1 MTTQLLLRLY
11 DWFAR
16 HRLLRLALPFAM
28 VLAAL
33 ASASQLHFKEDITD
47 FLPNDHNYRR
57 SMEIYRQTNA
67 ADRIFIVAS
76 PTDTTQLNTALLVR
90 AMQLLER
97 EGKARGWQLMAQ
109 ADFESVMRIPDFAYQ
124 NAPLLLG
131 DADFARIRRITSTD
145 SMTVVLQRNREMLLF
160 PTGGMVTQNI
170 ERDPLGL
177 FAPLLS
183 RLQASGNALR

>member
-1 MTTQLLLRLY
+1 
-11 DWFAR
+11 
-16 HRLLRLALPFAM
+16 M

-57 SMEIYRQTNA
+57 SMEIYKQTNA

-97 EGKARGWQLMAQ
+97 EGKARGYS
-109 ADFESVMRIPDFAYQ
+109 DRKSV
-124 NAPLLLG
+124 
-131 DADFARIRRITSTD
+131 
-145 SMTVVLQRNREMLLF
+145 V
-160 PTGGMVTQNI
+160 
-170 ERDPLGL
+170 
-177 FAPLLS
+177 
-183 RLQASGNALR
+183 